1 MSEAILNTQLQALR
15 LSQMK
20 ANWKTLEQHAI
31 ASGWPP
37 ATLLQQLCELE
48 LEHRQQQR
56 FRRHL
61 KEAKLPAGKSVNT
74 LQLDALQG
82 VNPNVIRHLGDQHD
96 WLEQGDNLLLFG
108 ASGLGKTHIAA
119 AIGKE
124 LISHGIRGRFYSAT
138 ELVQHLQEARQA
150 LKLNETLL
158 KLDRYRFLIID
169 DIGYVSRDQQETSV
183 LFELIAHR
191 YERASLIITA
201 NQPFSEWH
209 SIFAD
214 KSMTVAAVDRLIHHA
229 HIIELQGESY
239 RKAAAQRRTQAAVEA
254 DATAS
259 DEKAAS
265 DRPNGATREVAPS
278 C

>member
-1 MSEAILNTQLQALR
+1 MNEATLNTQLQTLR

-20 ANWKTLEQHAI
+20 ANWKTLEQQAMSAGWTP
-31 ASGWPP
+31 ASF
-37 ATLLQQLCELE
+37 LSQLCEQE
-48 LEHRQQQR
+48 LEHRLQQR
-56 FRRHL
+56 HRRYL
-61 KEAKLPAGKSVNT
+61 KESRLPAGKT
-74 LQLDALQG
+74 LSTLELSALKG
-82 VNPNVIRHLGDQHD
+82 INPAVIQHLGEQHD
-96 WLEQGDNLLLFG
+96 WLEQGDNVLLFG

-119 AIGKE
+119 AIAAE
-124 LISHGIRGRFYSAT
+124 LVAQGVRGRFYGAT
-138 ELVQHLQEARQA
+138 ELVQRLQDAKQA
-150 LKLNETLL
+150 LKLNELLL

-229 HIIELQGESY
+229 HIIELEGESY
-239 RKAAAQRRTQAAVEA
+239 RKLAAQDRNKLALEA
-254 DATAS
+254 DA
-259 DEKAAS
+259 
-265 DRPNGATREVAPS
+265 N
-278 C
+278 

>member
-1 MSEAILNTQLQALR
+1 MSEATLNTQLQTLR

-20 ANWKTLEQHAI
+20 ANWKALELRAI
-31 ASGWPP
+31 ASGYPP
-37 ATLLQQLCELE
+37 ATFLQQLCELE
-48 LEHRQQQR
+48 LDHRQQLR
-56 FRRHL
+56 FKRHF
-61 KEAKLPAGKSVNT
+61 KEARLPAGKSINT
-74 LQLDALQG
+74 LQLDAIEG
-82 VNPNVIRHLGDQHD
+82 INPNVIRHLGDQHD
-96 WLEQGDNLLLFG
+96 WLEKGDNLLLFG

-124 LISHGIRGRFYSAT
+124 LITHGLRGRFYGAT
-138 ELVQHLQEARQA
+138 ELVQHLQEARKA
-150 LKLNETLL
+150 LKLNEALL

-183 LFELIAHR
+183 LFELISHR

-209 SIFAD
+209 RIFAD

-229 HIIELQGESY
+229 HIIELQGKSY
-239 RKAAAQRRTQAAVEA
+239 RKAAAQRRAQTAIEA
-254 DATAS
+254 DVTAS
-259 DEKAAS
+259 VG
-265 DRPNGATREVAPS
+265 DRPDGTANEVDAL

>member
-1 MSEAILNTQLQALR
+1 MSEATLNHQLQALR

-20 ANWKTLEQHAI
+20 AHWRELEQSAI
-31 ASGWPP
+31 AAGWTP
-37 ATLLQQLCELE
+37 ARFLSQLCEQE
-48 LEHRQQQR
+48 LEHRLQQR
-56 FRRHL
+56 HRRYLH
-61 KEAKLPAGKSVNT
+61 EARLPAGKT
-74 LQLDALQG
+74 LSNLQPASLQG
-82 VNPNVIRHLGDQHD
+82 INPAAITLLGEQPD
-96 WLEQGDNLLLFG
+96 WIERGDNLLLFG

-119 AIGKE
+119 AIGRE
-124 LISHGIRGRFYSAT
+124 LVAHGIRGRFYSAT
-138 ELVQHLQEARQA
+138 ELVQHLQEAKQA
-150 LKLNETLL
+150 LTLNEALL

-229 HIIELQGESY
+229 HIIELEGESY
-239 RKAAAQRRTQAAVEA
+239 RRKHAEKRSQATSEA
-254 DATAS
+254 
-259 DEKAAS
+259 E
-265 DRPNGATREVAPS
+265 EV
-278 C
+278 

>member
-1 MSEAILNTQLQALR
+1 MSEATLNHQLQALR

-20 ANWKTLEQHAI
+20 AHWRELEQSAI
-31 ASGWPP
+31 AAGWTP
-37 ATLLQQLCELE
+37 ARFLSQLCEQE
-48 LEHRQQQR
+48 LEHRLQQR
-56 FRRHL
+56 HRRYLH
-61 KEAKLPAGKSVNT
+61 EARLPAGKT
-74 LQLDALQG
+74 LSNLQPASLQG
-82 VNPNVIRHLGDQHD
+82 INPAAITLLGEQPD
-96 WLEQGDNLLLFG
+96 WIERGDNLLLFG

-119 AIGKE
+119 AIGRE
-124 LISHGIRGRFYSAT
+124 LVAHGIRGRFYSAT
-138 ELVQHLQEARQA
+138 ELVQHLQEAKQA
-150 LKLNETLL
+150 LTLNEALL

-229 HIIELQGESY
+229 HIIELEGESY
-239 RKAAAQRRTQAAVEA
+239 RRKQAQTRRQ
-254 DATAS
+254 TAS
-259 DEKAAS
+259 
-265 DRPNGATREVAPS
+265 APEEA
-278 C
+278 